1 MNVRG
6 LNFVS
11 IAVAGRF
18 SRKNS
23 ALIVGK
29 GEAGEKFDQ
38 GRDENKPG
46 DDDRQPGQGEDDDAA
61 PGRALEASPD
71 SYYTMFVL

>member
-1 MNVRG
+1 MPFDG
-6 LNFVS
+6 NFVS

-29 GEAGEKFDQ
+29 GEGRGKFDQ
-38 GRDENKPG
+38 GSDDDKPG
-46 DDDRQPGQGEDDDAA
+46 DDERQQEQG
-61 PGRALEASPD
+61 
-71 SYYTMFVL
+71 